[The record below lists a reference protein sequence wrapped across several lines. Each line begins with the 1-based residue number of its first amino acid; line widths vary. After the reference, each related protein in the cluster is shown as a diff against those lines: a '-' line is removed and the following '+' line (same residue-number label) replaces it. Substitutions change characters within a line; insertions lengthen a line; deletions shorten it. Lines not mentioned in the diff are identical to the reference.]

1 MKVPQSLIVS
11 HSRLLLCFMCC
22 TTVLSMWLS
31 NTSTT
36 AMVMPIVEAVLQELV
51 NAEEEHDV
59 ISTTGNTIIE
69 ENESIGICQYWSFFF
84 LIYQWPESLI
94 YTIQILSRS
103 ELFDLYCQIYWS
115 ILFLFAWSYF
125 FQKWKTVL
133 PWNVAEA
140 QTHALWLSHACPF
153 YSCPSK
159 LPSSEQVP
167 EKISSGLVRALG
179 VSDVPRKKEFGKKKI
194 SHFFQFIDSRL
205 NNDII

>member
-84 LIYQWPESLI
+84 SHLSVTRITDIYYSNYVQVRAVWFVLPN
-94 YTIQILSRS
+94 ILVHSFSFCMVIFLSKMKDSFTLKCSRS
-103 ELFDLYCQIYWS
+103 PNTCSVTIPCLPLLLLPFQAAQ
-115 ILFLFAWSYF
+115 FRAGARKNF
-125 FQKWKTVL
+125 FWT
-133 PWNVAEA
+133 
-140 QTHALWLSHACPF
+140 
-153 YSCPSK
+153 
-159 LPSSEQVP
+159 
-167 EKISSGLVRALG
+167 
-179 VSDVPRKKEFGKKKI
+179 GK
-194 SHFFQFIDSRL
+194 SLRGFWCS
-205 NNDII
+205 

>member
-84 LIYQWPESLI
+84 FSHLSVTRIIDIYYSNSVQVRTVWFVLPN
-94 YTIQILSRS
+94 ILVHSFSFFMVIFLSKMKDSFTLKCSRS
-103 ELFDLYCQIYWS
+103 PNTCSVTIPCLPLLLLPFQAAQ
-115 ILFLFAWSYF
+115 FRAGARKYF
-125 FQKWKTVL
+125 FWT
-133 PWNVAEA
+133 
-140 QTHALWLSHACPF
+140 
-153 YSCPSK
+153 
-159 LPSSEQVP
+159 
-167 EKISSGLVRALG
+167 
-179 VSDVPRKKEFGKKKI
+179 GK
-194 SHFFQFIDSRL
+194 SLRGFWCS
-205 NNDII
+205 